1 MASPRYE
8 LPIPSVSPSYLTDT
22 HQCSAQTLR
31 KANSIAHIDAV
42 QAEYSAFETIHEQD
56 GLISTAHELNVAFVA
71 FSPLGHGWLV
81 DNFDYSSPDDFAP
94 DDFRRTVPKFQGE
107 NFYKNKAIVE
117 EIKKLAKKK
126 GCTISQLALA
136 WVASQGLI
144 PIAGTTKPG
153 RLEENWGS
161 RNVTFSEE
169 EIKEMRRI
177 IEEAKPEGERF
188 SEMHQSMVG
197 H

>member
-1 MASPRYE
+1 MSPHYTHI
-8 LPIPSVSPSYLTDT
+8 LTFILTDFQ
-22 HQCSAQTLR
+22 QCSAQTLR

-42 QAEYSAFETIHEQD
+42 QAEYSAFETIHEAKSD
-56 GLISTAHELNVAFVA
+56 GLISTCHELGIAFVA

-107 NFYKNKAIVE
+107 SFYKNKAIVE
-117 EIKKLAKKK
+117 EMKKLATKK
-126 GCTISQLALA
+126 GCAVSQLALA

-144 PIAGTTKPG
+144 PIVGTTKAG
-153 RLEENWGS
+153 RLEENWGC
-161 RNVTFSEE
+161 RRVTFDGEE
-169 EIKEMRRI
+169 LKEMRRI
-177 IEEAKPEGERF
+177 VEEAKPEGERF
-188 SEMHQSMVG
+188 NEMMNGMVG